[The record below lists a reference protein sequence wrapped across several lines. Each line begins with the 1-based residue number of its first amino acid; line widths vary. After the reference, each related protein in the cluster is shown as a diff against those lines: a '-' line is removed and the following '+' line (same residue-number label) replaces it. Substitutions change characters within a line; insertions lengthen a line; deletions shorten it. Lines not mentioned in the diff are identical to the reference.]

1 MIHKLSLSDLPKY
14 QKMGAII
21 VDVRSIEEYH
31 QGHLNG
37 SINIPHTCILEG
49 AKKYPKDTMLVLYC
63 STGIRSKV
71 ASQLLQSMG
80 YSNVHDLGKVS
91 I

>member
-1 MIHKLSLSDLPKY
+1 MIPKLSLSDLPKY
-14 QKMGAII
+14 QKRGAIVI
-21 VDVRSIEEYH
+21 DVRSIEEYH

-37 SINIPHTCILEG
+37 SINIPHNRILEET
-49 AKKYPKDTMLVLYC
+49 KKYPKDTVLILYC
-63 STGIRSKV
+63 STGVRSKI

-80 YSNVHDLGKVS
+80 YSNVYDLGKVS